1 MNLFP
6 SNSTEVSMRSL
17 IRSPLALCALFAAA
31 IVLAAYVSTPL
42 LPSAHAGSATNQF
55 VCQKT
60 SYAAGALTTLTQ
72 TSTTVT
78 CPGVVLGDMCDG
90 VSSSVDPGAGIILS
104 CNVSAANTVRIQV
117 FNSTA
122 GSVTPASANYT
133 VLIQ

>member
-1 MNLFP
+1 
-6 SNSTEVSMRSL
+6 MRSL
-17 IRSPLALCALFAAA
+17 RFLRSPVTLVVMFIVAT
-31 IVLAAYVSTPL
+31 IVLALSNLSTPV
-42 LPSAHAGSATNQF
+42 LPAAHAGSATNQF

-122 GSVTPASANYT
+122 GTVTPASANYT
-133 VLIQ
+133 VLIAPKYISP